1 MPARIVKKY
10 PNRRLYDAETSRY
23 ITQSELKDLLIAGAV
38 IKVVDARTGEDRT
51 REVLLQIVA
60 EQEQL
65 GMPLLSETM
74 LVALIRFYGHPM
86 QQLASRYLEA
96 SLGRFAA
103 QSRQFTDGMQRAALT
118 PAEFMNRVAQGGLG
132 WLQQMQDAMS
142 AGPDGEEDT
151 GATARGG
158 ERTRKKTPK
167 KGQKKTRKKTQK
179 KTRTG
184 KE

>member
-10 PNRRLYDAETSRY
+10 PNRRLYDVETSRY
-23 ITQSELKDLLIAGAV
+23 ITQSELKDLLVAGAV
-38 IKVVDARTGEDRT
+38 IKVVDAKTGDDRT

-65 GMPLLSETM
+65 GMPILSEAM

-103 QSRQFTDGMQRAALT
+103 QSRELTDGMQRASLT
-118 PAEFMNRVAQGGLG
+118 PAEFMNRLAQGGLG
-132 WLQQMQDAMS
+132 WLQQMQDAMR
-142 AGPDGEEDT
+142 AGPDGEEES
-151 GATARGG
+151 RGTERDG
-158 ERTRKKTPK
+158 ERSRTKARKNP
-167 KGQKKTRKKTQK
+167 QK